1 MSINS
6 DVIII
11 TDEPECKL
19 PSKEEITYSLQSS
32 SVAKS
37 DYTCPICAC
46 TVTDDEKQHICETCG
61 TPHHM
66 DCWEYAGGCAI
77 FGCRK
82 GIIRQT
88 TGVDNFNNNL
98 APINLGLMR
107 MWGWF
112 FRIHWLT
119 FIVTALGLLGST
131 VGGTI
136 YMALKLLSTYLTG
149 GFFIGATGIFG
160 FLCVLPA
167 IAIPLGALAYMLL
180 LPAAIVMRIHFYTI
194 NLTLPTGNSA
204 LAKSIADRVDMPDTV
219 HFIRKLSAILA
230 KIIEYLMLILL
241 LAGLIM
247 NFAGGVSSAFFGG
260 FVILMA
266 VRLIMLP
273 LFKAALESRV
283 TILITFQNRLIASSK
298 QSKDSHL

>member
-1 MSINS
+1 MDTN
-6 DVIII
+6 DVIFISDE
-11 TDEPECKL
+11 TDDNSAIE
-19 PSKEEITYSLQSS
+19 EEINYSLQSTS
-32 SVAKS
+32 IAKA

-46 TVTDDEKQHICETCG
+46 TVTNDEAQHVCETCG
-61 TPHHM
+61 TPHHK

-82 GIIRQT
+82 GVIRQP
-88 TGVDNFNNNL
+88 TGIDNFNNNV

-119 FIVTALGLLGST
+119 FIVTALGLLGTT

-136 YMALKLLSTYLTG
+136 YMVLSMLASIIPAGLLPITAIL
-149 GFFIGATGIFG
+149 G
-160 FLCVLPA
+160 FLSILPGLA
-167 IAIPLGALAYMLL
+167 VPFGAMAYMLL

-194 NLTLPTGNSA
+194 NLTLPSGNSA
-204 LAKSIADRVDMPDTV
+204 VAKSIADRVDMPDTV
-219 HFIRKLSAILA
+219 RHIRTMSVILA
-230 KIIEYLMLILL
+230 KILEYLMVGLLGGALMML
-241 LAGLIM
+241 LASQAPGVFLI
-247 NFAGGVSSAFFGG
+247 GFF
-260 FVILMA
+260 VLMA

-273 LFKAALESRV
+273 LFKAALESRI

-298 QSKDSHL
+298 QSKNS